1 MTCANELNN
10 VDSLAIDEKKI
21 LVKLLA
27 PFAPHL
33 SEELWEGL
41 REESS
46 IFNTNWPN
54 YDDSLIIDDTMT
66 IAIQVNG
73 KVRGNIEVDIN
84 IDKTRILI
92 LAKQNKN
99 VSKFIE
105 GTTLIKEIYVPNKLI
120 SLVVK

>member
-1 MTCANELNN
+1 MNN
-10 VDSLAIDEKKI
+10 IVSLAIDEKKL

-33 SEELWEGL
+33 SEELWESL
-41 REESS
+41 EEESS
-46 IFNTNWPN
+46 IFNSNWPN

-84 IDKTRILI
+84 IDKARILI

-105 GTTLIKEIYVPNKLI
+105 GTTLIKEIYVPGKIVNFVIK
-120 SLVVK
+120 